1 MHESQTTCDAL
12 QKKMDEIKAT
22 YDLRHEKNN
31 ELEKHCA
38 NVTTE
43 LDPMVA
49 QDIEIITPNEY
60 TPLKRTEHFLNENFN
75 DVKTPQKEVIK
86 KTVLEHNVLRDSLKE
101 KIATSSNQT
110 KSTLKEIIDSKTV
123 RKYKQ
128 V

>member
-1 MHESQTTCDAL
+1 
-12 QKKMDEIKAT
+12 
-22 YDLRHEKNN
+22 
-31 ELEKHCA
+31 
-38 NVTTE
+38 
-43 LDPMVA
+43 MVA